1 MINKS
6 NTCYGKLCGRKR
18 RESVPFPSRLRLFM
32 YAKIRVIPARHK
44 DHTNAYMSAYPASQV
59 VFKARV
65 FSGIASYPQGRQGK
79 SRTNEMFKPLMTRG
93 VGHLVS
99 HRTHATQGKPLHF
112 FPWYNSFQK
121 FGALSL
127 QVRILRIMETDHWLA
142 FWDFMCRVFH
152 KQ

>member
-1 MINKS
+1 MEKTSERKYCEKS
-6 NTCYGKLCGRKR
+6 
-18 RESVPFPSRLRLFM
+18 ESVFIQTSPIHVCEILSN
-32 YAKIRVIPARHK
+32 AARHT

-112 FPWYNSFQK
+112 LWYNYFQK
-121 FGALSL
+121 FGAVSL
-127 QVRILRIMETDHWLA
+127 QVRTPHIMETDH
-142 FWDFMCRVFH
+142 
-152 KQ
+152 